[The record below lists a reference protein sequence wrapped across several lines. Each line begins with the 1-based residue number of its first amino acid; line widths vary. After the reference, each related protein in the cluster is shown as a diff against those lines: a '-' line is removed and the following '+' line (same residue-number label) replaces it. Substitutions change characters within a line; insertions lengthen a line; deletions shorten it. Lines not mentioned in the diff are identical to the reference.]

1 MPTWDDYRRWL
12 GSAWLDTAPPRERAP
27 ELARLSTDTRTIG
40 SGDWFVPLSGGNFD
54 GHKFIG
60 EALGKG
66 ASGFFYE
73 AKRRADLEPTWLA
86 RGVAVTT
93 PLEAFQK
100 AASGWR
106 TELRDIKILALTGS
120 TGKTTTKE
128 MLSGILRKAGETL
141 ATQASF
147 NNEIGVPKTLAM
159 LTERHRYAAVEMGA
173 RHKGNITFLCEL
185 VHPDVVGLLNVGL
198 AHVGEFGSVQNLL
211 DTKLEIFRDSPTSA
225 ICVASQ
231 DDERILKG
239 AKARGKRVLS
249 FGRAK
254 GSDVRIAVETWNED
268 GTMTVALDTPSGRVD
283 TRLGIAHEAFPVN
296 AAAACAMSLAAGI
309 TPEHAALGL
318 AGFAGIKGRFQVH
331 AKGGLTIIDDTYNAN
346 PDSMRAGLTTLSRA
360 YERRG
365 KVVVL
370 GDMLEL
376 GERSVEEHRSIGAFC
391 ARVANPELLV
401 AVGQSAAHFLD
412 GATAEGYA
420 VLKTRAFANVDA
432 LLAARLPLAD
442 FGKVVYAKGSNGIK
456 LSRLIE
462 ALLS

>member
-1 MPTWDDYRRWL
+1 MPTWDDYRGWL
-12 GSAWLDTAPPRERAP
+12 GSTWVDGAAPRQTAPD
-27 ELARLSTDTRTIG
+27 LARISTDTRSIT
-40 SGDWFVPLSGGNFD
+40 SGDWFLPLSGGNFD
-54 GHKFIG
+54 GHAFIG
-60 EALGKG
+60 EALSKG

-73 AKRRADLEPTWLA
+73 AKRKADLEAACLA
-86 RGVAVTT
+86 RGIAVTN

-106 TELRDIKILALTGS
+106 TTLRAIKILALTGS

-128 MLSGILRKAGETL
+128 MLGGILRNAGETL

-159 LTERHRYAAVEMGA
+159 LTERHRFAAVEMGA
-173 RHKGNITFLCEL
+173 RHKGNISFLCEL

-211 DTKLEIFRDSPTSA
+211 DTKLEIFRDSPARA

-239 AKARGKRVLS
+239 AKATGKRVLT

-254 GSDVRIAVETWNED
+254 GSDVRVASETWNDD
-268 GTMTVALDTPSGRVD
+268 GTMSLALDTPSGRIE
-283 TRLGIAHEAFPVN
+283 TRLGIAHEAFPIN

-309 TPEHAALGL
+309 TPEQVSLGL

-360 YERRG
+360 YERHG
-365 KVVVL
+365 KVVIL

-376 GERSVEEHRSIGAFC
+376 GERSADEHRNIGAFC

-401 AVGQSAAHFLD
+401 AVGQSASHFLE
-412 GATAEGYA
+412 GAAGEGFSA
-420 VLKTRAFANVDA
+420 HKTRTFASVDA
-432 LLAARLPLAD
+432 LLAARLPLAEY
-442 FGKVVYAKGSNGIK
+442 GKVVYAKGSNGVK